1 MSVPSYPFHS
11 LPLKLSNKGIEEYS
25 KIIFFIYFLSIPFF
39 SPKRG
44 LNVQFFSNI
53 IYFFF
58 WEKVQTLVFFPYKQ
72 GRNTILVPT
81 FWDCSQFG
89 PYILVAVNL
98 VPVIFN
104 LESIWSLLFKLLME
118 NVYMANYMHCWHT

>member
-1 MSVPSYPFHS
+1 M
-11 LPLKLSNKGIEEYS
+11 
-25 KIIFFIYFLSIPFF
+25 
-39 SPKRG
+39 
-44 LNVQFFSNI
+44 
-53 IYFFF
+53 
-58 WEKVQTLVFFPYKQ
+58 EKVQTLVFFPYKQ
-72 GRNTILVPT
+72 GRNTILVLT

-118 NVYMANYMHCWHT
+118 NVYMANYMHVGTLKADVSSKIILRKEK

>member
-11 LPLKLSNKGIEEYS
+11 LPLKLPNKGIEEYS
-25 KIIFFIYFLSIPFF
+25 KIILFIHFLSIPFS
-39 SPKRG
+39 SPKWG
-44 LNVQFFSNI
+44 LNVHFFSNI
-53 IYFFF
+53 SFFF
-58 WEKVQTLVFFPYKQ
+58 GESSNISFFFPYKQ

-81 FWDCSQFG
+81 FWDCNQFG

-98 VPVIFN
+98 VPIIFN

-118 NVYMANYMHCWHT
+118 NVYMANYMHYWHT